1 MGRLTGRSIT
11 IVGINYAPEA
21 TGIAPYTTALARSL
35 SAAGAE
41 VHVVTGLPHYP
52 QWSVDP
58 KYTNGSFFSEFDGD
72 VRITRCRHFVPSNPD
87 LVGRSRMELSFLA
100 RALRVVRRDSSDL
113 VLTVTPSLAG
123 MAAGVLGRR
132 GRPVG
137 TVVQDLTGNAAM
149 ETGAAKAW
157 VGSVIRS
164 AENSLL
170 RRCRNVGVITT
181 GFRDDLASAG
191 VDAAA
196 VVDLPNFAHIEPVPV
211 AVTTEFARRRLG
223 WNPDKFTV
231 LHTGNM
237 GAKQGLTSVID
248 SARLAEQQG
257 LEVEFVLMGDGNQR
271 EALTAAAEG
280 IGTIRLLAPVSAR
293 EYPLVLE
300 AADVLLVNELPGVRQ
315 MSLPSKLT
323 SYAAS
328 GKPIVAAVAGDGIT
342 ADFLS
347 SARLGHVVE
356 SGQPQLLLD
365 AVLAVRDDPDLRK
378 ALAASSTRVFHTHYG
393 KASAYERYVEFAAL
407 VGGLPAAEPVRAEES
422 ALVPVPRVVG
432 DSALEL
438 AS

>member
-35 SAAGAE
+35 SAAGAS

-52 QWSVDP
+52 QWSVDE
-58 KYTNGSFFSEFDGD
+58 KYTDGSYFREFDGD
-72 VRITRCRHFVPSNPD
+72 VRVTRCRHSVPSNPN
-87 LVGRSRMELSFLA
+87 LVGRSRMEVSFLA
-100 RALRVVRRDSSDL
+100 RALRVVRKDRSDL

-137 TVVQDLTGNAAM
+137 TIVQDLTGNAAC

-157 VGSVIRS
+157 VGSVIRW
-164 AENSLL
+164 AENALL

-181 GFRDDLASAG
+181 GFRDDVTSAG

-196 VVDLPNFAHIEPVPV
+196 VVDLPNFAHIEPVT
-211 AVTTEFARRRLG
+211 VTTAFARRRLG
-223 WNPDKFTV
+223 WDPQKFTV

-237 GAKQGLTSVID
+237 GAKQGLLCVVE

-271 EALTAAAEG
+271 EALSAAAGG
-280 IGTIRLLAPVSAR
+280 IGSIRILSPVSAR

-328 GKPIVAAVAGDGIT
+328 GKPIVAAVASDGIT

-347 SARLGHVVE
+347 SAQLGHVVE
-356 SGQPQLLLD
+356 SGRPQLLLD

-378 ALAASSTRVFHTHYG
+378 SLEASSTRVFHTHYG

-407 VGGLPAAEPVRAEES
+407 VAGRPAVEPVRLEVPAFVPASRVAE
-422 ALVPVPRVVG
+422 
-432 DSALEL
+432 DNALEL

>member
-1 MGRLTGRSIT
+1 MGRLTGRKIT
-11 IVGINYAPEA
+11 IVGINYAPES
-21 TGIAPYTTALARSL
+21 TGIAPYTTALAHSL
-35 SAAGAE
+35 SAAGAD

-52 QWSVDP
+52 QWSVGEEYAD
-58 KYTNGSFFSEFDGD
+58 GSFFREFDGD
-72 VRITRCRHFVPSNPD
+72 VRITRCRHSVPSNPN
-87 LVGRSRMELSFLA
+87 LMGRSRMEVSFLA
-100 RALRVVRRDSSDL
+100 RALKVVRQEKSDL
-113 VLTVTPSLAG
+113 ILTVTPSLAG

-137 TVVQDLTGNAAM
+137 TIVQDLTGNAAC
-149 ETGAAKAW
+149 ETGATKAW

-164 AENSLL
+164 AENALL

-181 GFRDDLASAG
+181 GFRDDLTSAG

-196 VVDLPNFAHIEPVPV
+196 VVDLPNFAHIEPVTV
-211 AVTTEFARRRLG
+211 STEFARRRLG
-223 WNPDKFTV
+223 WDPKKFTV

-237 GAKQGLTSVID
+237 GVKQGLESVID

-257 LEVEFVLMGDGNQR
+257 LDVEFVLMGDGNQR
-271 EALTAAAEG
+271 EALTTAAAG
-280 IGTIRLLAPVSAR
+280 VGSIRFLPPVSTR

-328 GKPIVAAVAGDGIT
+328 GKPIVAAVASDGIT

-347 SARLGHVVE
+347 TAQLGYVVE
-356 SGQPQLLLD
+356 SGRPRLLLD
-365 AVLAVRDDPDLRK
+365 AVVAVREDPDLRK
-378 ALAASSTRVFHTHYG
+378 SLAASSTRVFHSLYG

-407 VGGLPAAEPVRAEES
+407 VGGLPAARPVSAEES
-422 ALVPVPRVVG
+422 ALVPVPRTSG